1 MEKNVFFALL
11 DEYLGIGETL
21 EEAEEDLNRNYRDNI
36 DFDSITFYTAKKI
49 KVERKLILVN
59 GN

>member
-1 MEKNVFFALL
+1 METNVFFALL

-59 GN
+59 GD